1 MDNVTLDGYSLSFST
16 LLPIA
21 EGASVTVD
29 PLVKERVDTARALV
43 ERLAGSE
50 TPYYGINTGFGY
62 FANTKIAASEQKRL
76 QENIVRSHAG
86 GRGDSF
92 STTEIRL
99 AMALR
104 LNLLIKG
111 LSGVRY
117 ELCERLLKLLELEIY
132 PVVPEYGSVGASGD
146 LIPLAHLAL
155 GVLGEGEVFFKGRR
169 MPAPQALQEVGLE
182 PVRLAEKE
190 GLCLVNGTEFMQ
202 SVGGLALSHAITL
215 LGAAEKI
222 AALSFEALS
231 GILTV
236 LDPRI
241 HAARGQRGQ
250 IASAAA
256 LREELVGSSLWKE
269 ERPSGRTQDPYS
281 LRCSPQVLGPTREAF
296 QYVRSVVE
304 RELNAVTDN
313 PLVFLEDESI
323 VSGGNFHGQ
332 ALALAYDFAAI
343 ACAEIANIS
352 ERRLD
357 LLSNPHF
364 SGVGAFG
371 SPEPGLDSGYMVLQ
385 YLSACSVNENK
396 VLSHPA
402 STDSIPGLVGVE
414 DHVSMGMTSA
424 RKLRKIVENVKSCL
438 AAELLAAAQVL
449 YLKRR
454 DEKTMGAGTSRTLAR
469 LRRRVPPLKEDRVV
483 AGDVA
488 EAIEVVSELCSEARV
503 LLEEPLC

>member
-1 MDNVTLDGYSLSFST
+1 MERILLDGYSLTFSS

-21 EGASVTVD
+21 EGAAISLD
-29 PLVKERVDTARALV
+29 PSVKERVVRARSLV
-43 ERLAGSE
+43 EKLASSE
-50 TPYYGINTGFGY
+50 VPYYGVNTGFGY
-62 FANTKIAASEQKRL
+62 FANTKIEAAEQKKL

-86 GRGDSF
+86 GRGQPF
-92 STTEIRL
+92 SQAEVRL
-99 AMALR
+99 AMTLR

-117 ELCERLLKLLELEIY
+117 ELCERLLKLIELEIY

-155 GVLGEGEVFFKGRR
+155 GVLGEGEVVFKGRKI
-169 MPAPQALQEVGLE
+169 PAPQALQEVGLE
-182 PVRLAEKE
+182 PLRLAEKE

-202 SVGGLALSHAITL
+202 SVGGLALSEAITL

-231 GILTV
+231 GIFSV

-241 HAARGQRGQ
+241 HEARGQRGQ
-250 IASAAA
+250 IAAAAA
-256 LREELVGSSLWKE
+256 LRRELNGSPLWSQ

-281 LRCSPQVLGPTREAF
+281 LRCSAQVLGPSREAF
-296 QYVRSVVE
+296 EYVRGVVE
-304 RELNAVTDN
+304 RELNSVTDN
-313 PLVFLEDESI
+313 PLVFVEDESI

-332 ALALAYDFAAI
+332 ALAIAYDFAAI

-357 LLSNPHF
+357 LLSSPYF

-371 SPEPGLDSGYMVLQ
+371 SPKPGLDSGYMVLQ
-385 YLSACSVNENK
+385 YLSACAVNENK

-424 RKLRKIVENVKSCL
+424 RKLKKIVENVKSCL

-449 YLKRR
+449 FLKQR
-454 DEKTMGAGTSRTLAR
+454 DSKSLGEGTGRTLAL
-469 LRRRVPPLKEDRVV
+469 LRSSVPPLTEDRVV
-483 AGDVA
+483 SADVQNA
-488 EAIEVVSELCSEARV
+488 MAVVDQLSVASRV
-503 LLEEPLC
+503 MLEEPLC